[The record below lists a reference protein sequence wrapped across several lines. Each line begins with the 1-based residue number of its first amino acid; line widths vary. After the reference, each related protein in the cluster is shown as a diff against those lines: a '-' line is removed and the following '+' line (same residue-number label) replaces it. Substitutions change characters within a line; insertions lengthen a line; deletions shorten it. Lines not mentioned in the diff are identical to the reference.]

1 MRYLKGYL
9 PLLFYEKDLKKNV
22 ERVDQLPYTQTGNNG
37 TARVNVAKGCNP
49 MDFKKSIVFTIQA
62 GKVVDKN
69 RIVLKGKNGVI

>member
-22 ERVDQLPYTQTGNNG
+22 ERVDQLPYAQTGNNG
-37 TARVNVAKGCNP
+37 TARDNVAKGCNA

-62 GKVVDKN
+62 GKAVDKN